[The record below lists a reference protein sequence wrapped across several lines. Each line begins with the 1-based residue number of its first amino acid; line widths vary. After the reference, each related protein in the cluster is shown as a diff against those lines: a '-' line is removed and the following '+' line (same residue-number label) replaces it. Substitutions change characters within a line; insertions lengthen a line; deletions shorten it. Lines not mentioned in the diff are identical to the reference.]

1 MSISICNTW
10 ELGHTF
16 QCTDTTYI
24 VCVSTIN
31 GIIVRCLNKSEDTT
45 PCAVIYHI
53 KDHGDWI
60 LFDQTISP
68 EDRIGIPRVLNDLN
82 LDIEPRVFI
91 NAKKVAQTIM
101 YQIQQTITD
110 TSFE

>member
-10 ELGHTF
+10 EVGHIF
-16 QCTDTTYI
+16 ECTTSYDVT
-24 VCVSTIN
+24 VSTVN
-31 GIIVRCLNKSEDTT
+31 GILVRCLTKVDDIL

-53 KDHGDWI
+53 KNNGDWI
-60 LFDQTISP
+60 LFDDSIKK

-82 LDIEPRVFI
+82 LDIEPRLFI

-101 YQIQQTITD
+101 YQLQ
-110 TSFE
+110 SF